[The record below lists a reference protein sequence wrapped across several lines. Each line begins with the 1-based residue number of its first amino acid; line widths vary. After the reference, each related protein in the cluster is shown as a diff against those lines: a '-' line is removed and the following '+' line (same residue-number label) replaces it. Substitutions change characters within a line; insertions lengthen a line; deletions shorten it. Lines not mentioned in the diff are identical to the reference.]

1 MDAVLL
7 LQGYFVQPTVV
18 VNAADNSPLM
28 QDEIFGPVVC
38 VVPFDSEAEVT
49 CSFVY
54 MYLFCCLHSFEFIHP
69 HRNAFDIKVS
79 K

>member
-1 MDAVLL
+1 VLL
-7 LQGYFVQPTVV
+7 LQGYFVQPTIV

-49 CSFVY
+49 CSHV
-54 MYLFCCLHSFEFIHP
+54 CLHVSTAVYIVSSSFIHP
-69 HRNAFDIKVS
+69 HRNLCV
-79 K
+79 